1 MHVAIVLIKFGRVRL
16 RGKSRQTLL
25 IYIDSQ
31 RLIRCDYNVNA
42 KVKFMAVDQ
51 QWVCNVT
58 GYYRDIVHIQLTDV
72 LDNMYPSSLGRIRWL
87 YDPEISLGL

>member
-1 MHVAIVLIKFGRVRL
+1 
-16 RGKSRQTLL
+16 
-25 IYIDSQ
+25 
-31 RLIRCDYNVNA
+31 
-42 KVKFMAVDQ
+42 MAVDQ